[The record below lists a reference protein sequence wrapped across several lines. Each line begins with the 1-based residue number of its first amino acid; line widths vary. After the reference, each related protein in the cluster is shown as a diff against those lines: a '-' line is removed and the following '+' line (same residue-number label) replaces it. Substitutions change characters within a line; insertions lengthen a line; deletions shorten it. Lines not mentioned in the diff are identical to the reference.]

1 MILEK
6 LIVNDIVAVNSEGY
20 AASGIGGLCIL
31 SSQLSVISSHLAD
44 KEIKVIA
51 YIKEKILLLGLEG
64 QKDLSLFDYSQNQII
79 K

>member
-31 SSQLSVISSHLAD
+31 SS
-44 KEIKVIA
+44 
-51 YIKEKILLLGLEG
+51 
-64 QKDLSLFDYSQNQII
+64 
-79 K
+79 